1 MTEARRKTVEQ
12 AVQASETSG
21 LRRTM
26 GPFHLTMLGVG
37 STVGAGIYVMAGT
50 AAANYAGPAVIL
62 SFVIAGL
69 ACLFTAFSYAELAS
83 AIPVSGSAYTY
94 AYVSLGERAAWWVGW
109 LLLLEYGI
117 SCAGVASGFSGY
129 AVSFLH
135 DLGFVVPDSLH
146 IPVVTAYIAP
156 NGTALSTGWRIDL
169 PATVSVLFV
178 TAMLTRGVTESITI
192 NTAIVLLKT
201 ITLLIFILAGL
212 TAIHP
217 DYWHPFLPS
226 SEGAF
231 RYGVMGV
238 FRAASVVF
246 FAYVGFEAVSTAST
260 EARSPR
266 RDIPIGIIGSLLIC
280 TLIYLCVAL
289 VLTGVVPWRQLDVS
303 DPLALAADA
312 IGSPALALLVKLAG
326 VIGLCS
332 VLFGLLYGQ
341 SRIFFTMAQDGLLP
355 PIFDRLHPRFHTPVA
370 GTLVLGLLVALAA
383 ATLPIDIIN
392 DLVSIGTAAA
402 FGVVNLT
409 VIRDRSVRPEA
420 ERPYRVPLGAI
431 RIGSL
436 WLGVTPL
443 LGIFFAGVM
452 MLPLLIELI
461 SGILSGNWLPA
472 ILLVLYFASGAAIY
486 RFYGLAHSEL
496 ARNRKICP
504 SDP

>member
-1 MTEARRKTVEQ
+1 M
-12 AVQASETSG
+12 QASETSG

-26 GPFHLTMLGVG
+26 GPFHLIMLGVG

-83 AIPVSGSAYTY
+83 SIPVAGSAYTY

-109 LLLLEYGI
+109 LLLLEYGV

-129 AVSFLH
+129 AVSFLR
-135 DLGFVVPDSLH
+135 DLGIVIPNFLHVSL
-146 IPVVTAYIAP
+146 ITVSMTTNDTV
-156 NGTALSTGWRIDL
+156 LSAGWRVDL
-169 PATVSVLFV
+169 PATVSVLAV
-178 TAMLTRGVTESITI
+178 TGMLMRGVTESITI

-201 ITLLIFILAGL
+201 ITLLIFVAVGL

-217 DYWHPFLPS
+217 AYWHPFLPP

-231 RYGVMGV
+231 RYGMAGV

-266 RDIPIGIIGSLLIC
+266 RDIPIGIIGSLLLC

-289 VLTGVVPWRQLDVS
+289 VLTGVVPWQQLDVS

-312 IGSPALALLVKLAG
+312 IGSPTLAVLVKLAG

-355 PIFDRLHPRFHTPVA
+355 PVFNRLHPLFHAPVA
-370 GTLVLGLLVALAA
+370 GSLLLGTLVALAA
-383 ATLPIDIIN
+383 ATLPIDIIS

-409 VIRDRSVRPEA
+409 VIRDRSVRPGA
-420 ERPYRVPLGAI
+420 ERPYRAPLGGVWVG
-431 RIGSL
+431 RIWIGL
-436 WLGVTPL
+436 TPL
-443 LGIFFAGVM
+443 LGITFAIVM
-452 MLPLLIELI
+452 MVPLLIELI
-461 SGILSGNWLPA
+461 HGILSGNRLPA
-472 ILLVLYFASGAAIY
+472 ILLAVYFASGAVIY
-486 RFYGLAHSEL
+486 RFYGQSHSEF
-496 ARNRKICP
+496 ARNTKDMT
-504 SDP
+504 S